1 MTDGFFSA
9 YDGMPQLR
17 VPEVSRFTKT
27 VPTTEV
33 SSADIVGGVFG
44 GGSKAIE
51 IQLRKIISKAKLTN
65 RLTEDM
71 IKRYHHSFVHLYD
84 YAARKI
90 KKLEEELEYL
100 KNPFNRMVPILE
112 FNAKDATAKEE
123 MVEWIIK
130 AMNEGVSL
138 NDVLPPE
145 LAP

>member
-17 VPEVSRFTKT
+17 VPEVSRLTRT
-27 VPTTEV
+27 EPVTEV

-71 IKRYHHSFVHLYD
+71 VKRYHHSFVHLYD

-90 KKLEEELEYL
+90 KILEEELDYL
-100 KNPFNRMVPILE
+100 KNPFNKITPIIE
-112 FNAKDATAKEE
+112 FSAHDATAKEE

-138 NDVLPPE
+138 NEVLPPE